1 MKSHRLAMLAC
12 AVTIAAATLPQ
23 AAAQPASTRVV
34 GCMERQTY
42 DVRPNGDF
50 TLTFWIRDAAG
61 ATHQFGFGQGQIT
74 RITTGLPLVPASA
87 TLQWTRII
95 DTIERAAAANKPLW
109 VEYENANNRVFGIS
123 ADWSGRCRR

>member
-1 MKSHRLAMLAC
+1 MKLHRTTMLA
-12 AVTIAAATLPQ
+12 AVLAIAASTLP

-50 TLTFWIRDAAG
+50 TMTFWIRDAAG

-74 RITTGLPLVPASA
+74 RITTGLPLVPSSA
-87 TLQWTRII
+87 TLQWTRIL
-95 DTIERAAAANKPLW
+95 DTIERGTAANKPLW

-123 ADWSGRCRR
+123 VEWSGRCRR